1 MLNQTGEAAGLC
13 GDNIIKKKLFSEIPY
28 LKGKRLTLKR
38 LTRADQS
45 GLQELVDSPRV
56 YRYLPTFLFEQKY
69 PDTEYVIDRLYDEC
83 WKESI
88 ILGVFMENE
97 FCGLA
102 EMYGYRDPI
111 HKISVGY
118 RLLERCWGK
127 GIAGEALGMMID
139 YLYKETDIEIIT
151 ASTMIENRASANVLR
166 KNGFQM
172 VVHAV
177 DEDWGYD
184 KPTVTD
190 KWIR

>member
-1 MLNQTGEAAGLC
+1 MAKQTGESAGSC
-13 GDNIIKKKLFSEIPY
+13 GNNTAKKKLFSEIPY

-38 LTRADQS
+38 LTRADRS
-45 GLQELVDSPRV
+45 ALQELVDSPRI

-69 PDTEYVIDRLYDEC
+69 PDIGYVIDHLYDEC

-88 ILGVFMENE
+88 ILGVFLGDE

-118 RLLERCWGK
+118 RLLERYWGK
-127 GIAGEALGMMID
+127 GIAKEALGMMID
-139 YLYKETDIEIIT
+139 YLYDETDIEIIT
-151 ASTMIENRASANVLR
+151 ASTMVENQASANVLR

-184 KPTVTD
+184 KPTVSD

>member
-1 MLNQTGEAAGLC
+1 MR
-13 GDNIIKKKLFSEIPY
+13 KLFSEIPHIRSGRLELRKLVPEDATVLAE
-28 LKGKRLTLKR
+28 LKN
-38 LTRADQS
+38 
-45 GLQELVDSPRV
+45 SPRV
-56 YRYLPTFLFEQKY
+56 YRYLPTFLFEKKY
-69 PDTEYVIDRLYDEC
+69 RDMGYVIDHLYDEC

-88 ILGVFMENE
+88 ILGVFMDDE

-102 EMYGYRDPI
+102 EMYGYRDSV

-127 GIAGEALGMMID
+127 GIASAALGMMID
-139 YLYKETDIEIIT
+139 YLYGETDIEIIT
-151 ASTMIENRASANVLR
+151 ASTMIENQASANVLR
-166 KNGFQM
+166 KNGFDM

-184 KPTVTD
+184 HPTVTD